1 MKDKRNYLKIACLIE
16 LIYIVGIIIYNIFFI
31 KSKDEVIAV
40 IFMQIISLFITYIL
54 YKESKKDIKYLKNN
68 KLKIIACSIYLFID
82 PVIPGI
88 LGFIFL
94 SSLKPKKKLV
104 LPSINN
110 EITKYTHVKSIINIC
125 LFIFIMFILPLF
137 KIDIPNVISYIMILA
152 MVIGLNFKEL
162 KDNLLIFIKNIKV
175 YLPFVLKRYLIMLL
189 VMFIVTI
196 PVVLINSGKVSTN
209 QQMLNDMFGNSPLIV
224 ALLVIFYAPLVE
236 ESVFRLSIN
245 KLVNKKILFILISGI
260 LFGVLHMVDKLTSI
274 NDILYI
280 IQYSSLGI
288 CLAKAYYD
296 TKNIFVSISMHFIQ
310 NFIAVVVLIFS

>member
-40 IFMQIISLFITYIL
+40 IFMQVISLLITYIL
-54 YKESKKDIKYLKNN
+54 YKESKKDIKYLKDN

-88 LGFIFL
+88 LGFMFL
-94 SSLKPKKKLV
+94 SSLKPKKKVV
-104 LPSINN
+104 LPSVNN
-110 EITKYTHVKSIINIC
+110 EITKYTCIKAILNVS
-125 LFIFIMFILPLF
+125 LFIFIMFVFPLL
-137 KIDIPNVISYIMILA
+137 KISISNVILYLAILI
-152 MVIGLNFKEL
+152 MVISLNFKEL
-162 KDNLLIFIKNIKV
+162 KDNLIIFVKNIKV
-175 YLPFVLKRYLIMLL
+175 YLPFVLKRYLKMLL
-189 VMFIVTI
+189 IMFIVSI
-196 PVVLINSGKVSTN
+196 PIVLINSGKVSTN
-209 QQMLNDMFGNSPLIV
+209 QDMLNEMFGKSPLLIFILTV
-224 ALLVIFYAPLVE
+224 FYAPLVE

-260 LFGVLHMVDKLTSI
+260 LFGALHMIDKLTSI

-280 IQYSSLGI
+280 IQYSALGI

-310 NFIAVVVLIFS
+310 NFIAAIVLLFS